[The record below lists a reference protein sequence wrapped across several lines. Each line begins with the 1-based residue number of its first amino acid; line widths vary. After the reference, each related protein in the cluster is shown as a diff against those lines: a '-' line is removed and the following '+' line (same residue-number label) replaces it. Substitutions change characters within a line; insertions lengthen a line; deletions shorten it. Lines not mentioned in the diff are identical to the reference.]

1 MDFAD
6 RYVHATNTNPSNRM
20 VYNILSGGFS
30 MFGFGN
36 DPMMMFLLLT
46 MMRPQGQ
53 CCGNDMM
60 PLLLMM
66 TMMQGGCGGQPQGN
80 YAMGA

>member
-1 MDFAD
+1 
-6 RYVHATNTNPSNRM
+6 M

-30 MFGFGN
+30 MFGLGN

-53 CCGNDMM
+53 CGGNDIM
-60 PLLLMM
+60 PLLLLM
-66 TMMQGGCGGQPQGN
+66 TMMQGGCTGQQQGN
-80 YAMGA
+80 YAMGV

>member
-1 MDFAD
+1 
-6 RYVHATNTNPSNRM
+6 
-20 VYNILSGGFS
+20 

-53 CCGNDMM
+53 CCGNDIL

-66 TMMQGGCGGQPQGN
+66 TMMQGGCGVQQQGN
-80 YAMGA
+80 FTMGA